1 VVLDGYARSWFIVD
15 SPTFVIV
22 SVIVAEK
29 DRQTA
34 GETKGR
40 KPWTLRKFGGKTYWD
55 WLHLLSALAI
65 PVLLA
70 IFGFWFT
77 AKQDARQQ
85 AIDSQQQSIEN
96 QRAQLDALQAYL
108 NQIGTLL
115 LDEGLRTS
123 EVDEKVRDLARARTL
138 TLLDMLSP
146 ERKPR
151 VLAYLFE
158 MELIQTTPPCQGEP
172 QGEPIISLKFADL
185 QEVHLVKRHL
195 LKSADLV
202 QAELSKANLSGANL
216 CDADLHKADLSG
228 ADLSDADLTD
238 ADISGADLSNADLT
252 GADITREQLDQAAS
266 LKGTKLSRW
275 SLLF

>member
-1 VVLDGYARSWFIVD
+1 LVYWGFIGA
-15 SPTFVIV
+15 VIV
-22 SVIVAEK
+22 PVVVDEK
-29 DRQTA
+29 DRQSA
-34 GETKGR
+34 DETNRR
-40 KPWTLRKFGGKTYWD
+40 KPWTLRTFHGKTYWD

-77 AKQDARQQ
+77 AE
-85 AIDSQQQSIEN
+85 QQSIEN

-108 NQIGTLL
+108 DQIGTLL

-123 EVDEKVRDLARARTL
+123 EVDGKVRDLARARTL

-151 VLAYLFE
+151 VLEYLFE
-158 MELIQTTPPCQGEP
+158 MELIQTTPPGQGK
-172 QGEPIISLKFADL
+172 PIISLKFANL

-195 LKSADLV
+195 LKSAVLV
-202 QAELSKANLSGANL
+202 QADLSKANLS
-216 CDADLHKADLSG
+216 DADLSDADLRKADLSG
-228 ADLSDADLTD
+228 ADLSNADLTN
-238 ADISGADLSNADLT
+238 AKISGADLSNADLT

-266 LKGTKLSRW
+266 LKDSKLSRW
-275 SLLF
+275 GLPF

>member
-1 VVLDGYARSWFIVD
+1 VVLDGYAGSCFIGD
-15 SPTFVIV
+15 SSNTVIV
-22 SVIVAEK
+22 SVMVDEK

-34 GETKGR
+34 GETKRR

-77 AKQDARQQ
+77 AAQDARQQ
-85 AIDSQQQSIEN
+85 AIDTQQQSIEN

-123 EVDEKVRDLARARTL
+123 EVDDEVRDLARARTL
-138 TLLDMLSP
+138 TMLDMLSP

-151 VLAYLFE
+151 VLEYLFE
-158 MELIQTTPPCQGEP
+158 MELIQTTPPSQGEA
-172 QGEPIISLKFADL
+172 IISLKFADL

-195 LKSADLV
+195 LKSADLE
-202 QAELSKANLSGANL
+202 QADLSKANLSDANL
-216 CDADLHKADLSG
+216 SDANLHKADLSG
-228 ADLSDADLTD
+228 ADLSDADLTNV
-238 ADISGADLSNADLT
+238 DISGADLSNADLT
-252 GADITREQLDQAAS
+252 GADITREQLDQADS